1 MNESVN
7 SQEIAPTAQ
16 GSSETGISYY
26 QDWLKGQQRLIA
38 GLQTALVMIPESTTQ
53 GLFPVAKLNIDS
65 EYYSPLLQLTQQ
77 EQQYLQPE
85 VCSLSSTGQ
94 GEVFALLYP
103 LRHKEHLIGVVIM
116 AVEAQVP
123 DDLSHAITIL
133 QWSVAGLE
141 VIDYQHRFERLQ
153 RENAG
158 VAQRVDVLAR
168 VLCELDYAS
177 AAVRLVTELAVLF
190 NCDRVSL
197 GEFKKNR
204 SRLKHL
210 SHSTQFGKRMNL
222 VRCIEQVMDEAI
234 DQNKMIRFPVSSEA
248 DEGEVMLAHRYL
260 SEQQGDA
267 CILSIPVFVAGQAS
281 AALVLEGNPDV
292 PFSTEQAQLCQ
303 SIASLVMPALE
314 DKRLNDR
321 ALWRKCFDVAKL
333 QLGRLLGAGY
343 LGRKLFLIGLITLVY
358 FLTTATGE
366 YRLSA
371 QARLYSATQRAVVA
385 PFDGY
390 IQAASARAGDRVDAQ
405 QVLINLDDRDLRL
418 ERLKWLSEE
427 AKLKRQ
433 YQEALSA
440 RDRSKINI
448 INAQSGQVEAQLALV
463 ASQLERAKL
472 IAPFAGLVISG
483 DLSQRL
489 GAAVSK
495 GEELLAVAPS
505 NQYRIRLLIQENRI
519 ADLKLGQ
526 QGTLYLSALPETPF
540 AFNLSKVT
548 PLIETKDGASYF
560 IAEGEL
566 QTKHQ
571 QLQPGMEGI
580 GKVLID
586 ERKRVSIWSREAQ
599 AWLRLKAWSWWG

>member
-1 MNESVN
+1 M
-7 SQEIAPTAQ
+7 
-16 GSSETGISYY
+16 
-26 QDWLKGQQRLIA
+26 
-38 GLQTALVMIPESTTQ
+38 
-53 GLFPVAKLNIDS
+53 
-65 EYYSPLLQLTQQ
+65 
-77 EQQYLQPE
+77 
-85 VCSLSSTGQ
+85 
-94 GEVFALLYP
+94 
-103 LRHKEHLIGVVIM
+103 
-116 AVEAQVP
+116 
-123 DDLSHAITIL
+123 
-133 QWSVAGLE
+133 
-141 VIDYQHRFERLQ
+141 
-153 RENAG
+153 
-158 VAQRVDVLAR
+158 
-168 VLCELDYAS
+168 
-177 AAVRLVTELAVLF
+177 
-190 NCDRVSL
+190 
-197 GEFKKNR
+197 
-204 SRLKHL
+204 
-210 SHSTQFGKRMNL
+210 
-222 VRCIEQVMDEAI
+222 
-234 DQNKMIRFPVSSEA
+234 
-248 DEGEVMLAHRYL
+248 
-260 SEQQGDA
+260 
-267 CILSIPVFVAGQAS
+267 
-281 AALVLEGNPDV
+281 
-292 PFSTEQAQLCQ
+292 
-303 SIASLVMPALE
+303 
-314 DKRLNDR
+314 
-321 ALWRKCFDVAKL
+321 
-333 QLGRLLGAGY
+333 
-343 LGRKLFLIGLITLVY
+343 
-358 FLTTATGE
+358 
-366 YRLSA
+366 SA